1 MTRLDRFGT
10 RLEGFTRRRFLG
22 GTGAALMVG
31 LPALDVLTE
40 RKARAQAAA
49 PRQRLMCIA
58 SGSGFR
64 MDEFTPKTTGLDYDL
79 PRILQSFAPIKS
91 KVAIFTGTFI
101 NNPFLTLVPII
112 IASYAIGA
120 FILGRPLRIPA
131 AGVELLRHPHLLT
144 GAYYQ
149 KLFRE
154 SWDIVW
160 PFAIGGMT
168 LSVVCSL
175 IAYPVT
181 SSLLRAR
188 QRSRAAK

>member
-1 MTRLDRFGT
+1 MFRSTFRRLLALDDPPERTALAFSLGV
-10 RLEGFTRRRFLG
+10 FIAFSPFLG
-22 GTGAALMVG
+22 LHTILATL
-31 LPALDVLTE
+31 
-40 RKARAQAAA
+40 
-49 PRQRLMCIA
+49 IA
-58 SGSGFR
+58 FLFR
-64 MDEFTPKTTGLDYDL
+64 FN
-79 PRILQSFAPIKS
+79 
-91 KVAIFTGTFI
+91 KVAVYTGTFI

-120 FILGRPLRIPA
+120 FILGRPLRIPP
-131 AGVELLRHPHLLT
+131 AGIELLRHPRLLT
-144 GAYYQ
+144 AAYYHR
-149 KLFRE
+149 LFRE

-188 QRSRAAK
+188 KRSRSLK

>member
-1 MTRLDRFGT
+1 MFRATFRRLLALDDPPERTALAFSLGV
-10 RLEGFTRRRFLG
+10 FIAFSPFLG
-22 GTGAALMVG
+22 LHTILATL
-31 LPALDVLTE
+31 
-40 RKARAQAAA
+40 
-49 PRQRLMCIA
+49 IA
-58 SGSGFR
+58 FLFR
-64 MDEFTPKTTGLDYDL
+64 FN
-79 PRILQSFAPIKS
+79 
-91 KVAIFTGTFI
+91 KVAVYTGTFI

-131 AGVELLRHPHLLT
+131 AGIELLRHPHLLT
-144 GAYYQ
+144 AAYYH

-160 PFAIGGMT
+160 PFSIGGTT
-168 LSVVCSL
+168 LSVICSL

-188 QRSRAAK
+188 KLSRSRK